1 MQIEYR
7 IRIMHVD
14 GELPAIHFV
23 SYDGA
28 WHAAISVN
36 RSLDV
41 HKVVIERSEP
51 INANE
56 VRWVEHYVVES
67 TNPY

>member
-1 MQIEYR
+1 MEYR

-14 GELPAIHFV
+14 GEMPPITFV

-28 WHAAISVN
+28 WHAAISVG

-41 HKVVIERSEP
+41 NKVIIEKSEP
-51 INANE
+51 INAHE
-56 VRWVEHYVVES
+56 VKWVEQFVADGHRW
-67 TNPY
+67 